1 MVELKEE
8 WSVVQRSRRVRRDG
22 WLAVIALLLVSSS
35 IHAEE
40 KPAALVQYRQNV
52 MKSLASH
59 MNALNGL
66 VSGDVELPDQAVIHA
81 SSVSALLHVL
91 PTLFPQDTGPE
102 RVKTGA
108 KAEVWKRSAAFRAA
122 EERADAEAAKLLG
135 VARSGDRVAL
145 RSEVAAVSKACAACH
160 RDYRLKDW

>member
-1 MVELKEE
+1 MVKQHREIG
-8 WSVVQRSRRVRRDG
+8 RGRRLG
-22 WLAVIALLLVSSS
+22 VIAFLLLPVAT
-35 IHAEE
+35 IRAEE
-40 KPAALVQYRQNV
+40 KPVALVQYRQNV

-66 VSGDVELPDQAVIHA
+66 ASGDVELADQASIHA
-81 SSVSALLHVL
+81 SSVSALLHLL
-91 PTLFPQDTGPE
+91 PTLFPQGTGPD

-108 KAEVWKRSAAFRAA
+108 KAEVWKNSAAFRVA
-122 EERADAEAAKLLG
+122 EARADADAAKL
-135 VARSGDRVAL
+135 VAAAKSGERVGL